1 MNAQSDDLSVARSA
15 PVAGPAH
22 RQSALAIRRTRPW
35 PCGRRAGAAL
45 RAFLVA
51 SLAACGSAPPAPPKQ
66 VLEYERHTSVGLE
79 KHAQGYIAQARGA
92 FLRALNHAEVDDSGE
107 RIASALINLGGIEL
121 LLDDAESA
129 GRAYG
134 RAVREA
140 RAVKAAGLE
149 WQAQNGLAE
158 ATRRLGQAAKALDLY
173 ATRPDPGKGLP
184 ETLALSAEVGRA
196 RALADL
202 GRTVEAIEVLDRVDA
217 AGARALSAGT
227 ALAAS
232 QHARARTLLLAGQ
245 LDQALAA
252 AGKALDRNRALHYPP
267 SVGEDHRL
275 IAEILVKAGRPAEAA
290 EHRSRASTIFSHT
303 GQTTRM
309 VSVRPA
315 PPP

>member
-1 MNAQSDDLSVARSA
+1 VVA
-15 PVAGPAH
+15 
-22 RQSALAIRRTRPW
+22 L
-35 PCGRRAGAAL
+35 
-45 RAFLVA
+45 
-51 SLAACGSAPPAPPKQ
+51 SLAACGSAPPVPPKQ

-92 FLRALNHAEVDDSGE
+92 FVRALNHAEVDDSGE
-107 RIASALINLGGIEL
+107 RIASALINLGGIDL
-121 LLDDAESA
+121 LLDDAQSA

-158 ATRRLGQAAKALDLY
+158 ATRRLGQATKALDLY

-184 ETLALSAEVGRA
+184 ENLALAADVGRA

-202 GRTVEAIEVLDRVDA
+202 GRTAEALDVLDRVDA
-217 AGARALSAGT
+217 AGAKVASAGA

-232 QHARARTLLLAGQ
+232 QHARARTLLAAGRFE
-245 LDQALAA
+245 DALAA
-252 AGKALDRNRALHYPP
+252 AGNALEKDRALHYPP

-275 IAEILVKAGRPAEAA
+275 IAEILVAAGRPAEAA
-290 EHRSRASTIFSHT
+290 EHRTRASTIFSHT
-303 GQTTRM
+303 GQTTRLAA
-309 VSVRPA
+309 VRPA
-315 PPP
+315 GTP